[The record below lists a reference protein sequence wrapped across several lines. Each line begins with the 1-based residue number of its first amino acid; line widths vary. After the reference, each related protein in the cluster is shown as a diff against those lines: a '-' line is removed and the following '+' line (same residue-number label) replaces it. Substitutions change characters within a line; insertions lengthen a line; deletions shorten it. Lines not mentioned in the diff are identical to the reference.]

1 MFRQV
6 CKVFFGV
13 GIVTL
18 VAGFALAFPV
28 TALRA
33 VESQAPPTYAQTLTP
48 RPPLA
53 PAQPLT
59 PRPPLTPT
67 VSATATPTPQQP
79 APETTATPALPV
91 LLPETGNT
99 GAGHAIA
106 WVFPLLGLL
115 SLAIVCWGLHLRRR
129 SL

>member
-6 CKVFFGV
+6 YKVFFGV

-18 VAGFALAFPV
+18 VAGLALAFPV

-33 VESQAPPTYAQTLTP
+33 AESQALPIPAQTLTP

-53 PAQPLT
+53 PAPPLT

-79 APETTATPALPV
+79 TAETTATPPM

-99 GAGHAIA
+99 GASHAVA
-106 WVFPLLGLL
+106 WIFPLLGLL
-115 SLAIVCWGLHLRRR
+115 SLAIACWGLRLRRR
-129 SL
+129 FL

>member
-6 CKVFFGV
+6 YKVFFGV

-18 VAGFALAFPV
+18 VAVLALAFPV
-28 TALRA
+28 TVLRA
-33 VESQAPPTYAQTLTP
+33 VEGQALPARAQTLTP

-53 PAQPLT
+53 PAPPLT

-67 VSATATPTPQQP
+67 ASATATPAPRQP
-79 APETTATPALPV
+79 ALETPSTPPV

-99 GAGHAIA
+99 GAGHAVA

-129 SL
+129 FL

>member
-33 VESQAPPTYAQTLTP
+33 VESQASPTYAQTLTP

-67 VSATATPTPQQP
+67 ASATATPAPQR
-79 APETTATPALPV
+79 PALETPSTPPM
-91 LLPETGNT
+91 LLPETGNAR
-99 GAGHAIA
+99 AGHAVA
-106 WVFPLLGLL
+106 WAFLLL
-115 SLAIVCWGLHLRRR
+115 SLVSLATACWRLRPRRR